1 MKTRMYFLVNQY
13 MMGIQAGIQAGHAA
27 CRLMAEFAGEEPGN
41 PKFKLL
47 EKWYKEDETF
57 ILLDGGYQSRMY
69 EFVDKVLLPVSDL
82 YPYTTF
88 HEERDSLNGALTAV
102 AFVLPERIYGSA
114 LEEDGEAP
122 CCYIDE
128 NFDAVFFTEK
138 ERVLI
143 KELKKFHLKR
153 G

>member
-13 MMGIQAGIQAGHAA
+13 MMGIQAGIQPGHAA
-27 CRLMAEFAGEEPGN
+27 CRLMAEYWDEDRQN
-41 PKFKLL
+41 PKVKLI
-47 EKWYKEDETF
+47 EKWFKEDETF

-88 HEERDSLNGALTAV
+88 HEEPDSLNGALTAV
-102 AFVLPERIYGSA
+102 AFVLPDYIYA
-114 LEEDGEAP
+114 TPLEENGEAP
-122 CCYIDE
+122 IG
-128 NFDAVFFTEK
+128 
-138 ERVLI
+138 VLRDDLEWVDLSLAQRNLI
-143 KELKKFHLKR
+143 AELKKFHLKR

>member
-102 AFVLPERIYGSA
+102 AFVLPDYIYGTQ
-114 LEEDGEAP
+114 LEENGEAP
-122 CCYIDE
+122 VGVLCEDLEWIDLSFAQR
-128 NFDAVFFTEK
+128 N
-138 ERVLI
+138 LI
-143 KELKKFHLKR
+143 MELKKFHLKR

>member
-27 CRLMAEFAGEEPGN
+27 CRLMAEHWDDDRESPRV
-41 PKFKLL
+41 KLIQ
-47 EKWYKEDETF
+47 KWFREDETF
-57 ILLDGGYQSRMY
+57 IVLDGGYQKVMQG
-69 EFVDKVLLPVSDL
+69 FIDKVLFPLRDTI
-82 YPYTTF
+82 PYTAF
-88 HEERDSLNGALTAV
+88 HEETDSLNGALTAV
-102 AFVLPERIYGSA
+102 AFILPEKIYGSA

-122 CCYIDE
+122 CCYIDG